1 MTTNLDAN
9 LDKNQVEFIGCE
21 ADLAVTC
28 HLTDL
33 QG

>member
-1 MTTNLDAN
+1 MTNNPDTNLDK
-9 LDKNQVEFIGCE
+9 DQVEFMGCE
-21 ADLAVTC
+21 ADLPATC